1 MGCSEVSHQK
11 AHTQIGSN
19 YKLIF
24 LYMLKNI
31 KLIHIYNLT
40 RFECVLFDV
49 KLHYTQIWILIKFRF
64 VHSFGS

>member
-1 MGCSEVSHQK
+1 MQIRKNGCSEVSHQK
-11 AHTQIGSN
+11 AHTQTESN

-31 KLIHIYNLT
+31 EIIKFKFLT

-49 KLHYTQIWILIKFRF
+49 KLHCTEKTINKIL
-64 VHSFGS
+64 S